1 MDYIREIAEA
11 LSENHAALMI
21 GAGFSKNAEKI
32 SVTDKKFLNWNE
44 LSDVFYETIYGK
56 SKEPGKE
63 YNSPLR
69 LAQEVEMTVGRPKLE
84 RIIKEAVPDMEY
96 APSKLYVKLM
106 EMPWKDIFTTN
117 YDTLLERTA
126 DEIIKRRYNVVICQ
140 EDLVNSNDAP
150 RILKLHG
157 SFPSYRPFIITEE
170 DYRTYPVKFAAM
182 VNTVQQ
188 ALLENVF
195 CMMGFSCEDPN
206 FINWVGWIHDNLGKS
221 SSHKMYMISVSHVA
235 EAKRKLL
242 FERNIIVVD
251 LQELW
256 PDKSINDRLDLF
268 LEGLRSGVEEKQRK
282 VNWFNFGQFQIKF
295 NDEFTKK
302 TNIMKNL
309 NDLYPGWIFLPW
321 KMKNKVNYILRELEY
336 ISGFEKIEF
345 KEQINYMY
353 EYVKLLDISGRPIV
367 FPDVERF
374 WNILEKNRC
383 YDLDEN
389 LRDELVYKVQE
400 IYLHLLRA
408 YRELAEWETYDIC
421 RERINIKYL
430 TYDKRQFL
438 YACDWWSIF
447 FRFQPISLIDILDEW
462 NLAKGDVYWPLI
474 KASMYALL
482 GEISKADIILAD
494 TLVLVRK
501 QLVKDS
507 RSEYL
512 SSIEESIVS
521 LINFIRQG
529 EQKKDLEEC
538 INEEE
543 ISWWNE
549 NEKYCLY
556 LDAEENERKSLET
569 KDNFDLTSTYTRHIG
584 KDNSGI
590 FYALEYLRFLEQTGH
605 PFRLQNVTNIK
616 GLHGTVKRLS
626 SYYPHWCLI
635 QILIA
640 QDKKHIDLMFGRTQ
654 LSCLSQREIDS
665 LTKEYLHIF
674 RSVMKN
680 VKPENYFIAKSIYE
694 HAAVV
699 LPEIIARFCY
709 KCSSGMLNE
718 IFSVMYDLCM
728 SNVRANFKG
737 IDKIFKG
744 LLESVSAE
752 EQEKYFNKILELPI
766 EMDRF
771 SQYYD
776 PVTYLSKPKEKYM
789 LDSEIYNKMIFRI
802 RQAIDTGND
811 EKRNSAINR
820 LVVLTQIVILD
831 EMDEEYLYSILEKEC
846 TIETKSLLYILN
858 KEKYKK
864 KAGEI
869 FNDTMKRMKEDAR
882 TDIFAASSRIYKDLI
897 GILKYIDISGINLEE
912 TFDIMGE
919 LVQTNIPWVQNE
931 QPEAK
936 ERIRQSFLI
945 AVGLLVKKISNNII
959 STQEKEKISKY
970 FTELKKLFENTAA
983 IGMIES
989 CFIKDENTKINDIQ
1003 KSIWIYDEQMIC
1015 FLEDYFNVLHEN
1027 HIRLKENE
1035 KIMLLANISFKISVY
1050 RIISSGISSIISS
1063 LKLCFSLLK
1072 NEVSSEFELQILIAN
1087 LPKLQKET
1095 AIIKTDSEQ
1104 EALYKLKCRI
1114 LACRIARELYIMGIR
1129 EDNIEQW
1136 KKLSESENEFVEI
1149 RNIVFDTYSLISR

>member
-1 MDYIREIAEA
+1 M
-11 LSENHAALMI
+11 
-21 GAGFSKNAEKI
+21 
-32 SVTDKKFLNWNE
+32 
-44 LSDVFYETIYGK
+44 FYETIYGK

-430 TYDKRQFL
+430 TQTSHMDFS
-438 YACDWWSIF
+438 YA
-447 FRFQPISLIDILDEW
+447 P
-462 NLAKGDVYWPLI
+462 
-474 KASMYALL
+474 
-482 GEISKADIILAD
+482 
-494 TLVLVRK
+494 
-501 QLVKDS
+501 
-507 RSEYL
+507 
-512 SSIEESIVS
+512 
-521 LINFIRQG
+521 
-529 EQKKDLEEC
+529 
-538 INEEE
+538 
-543 ISWWNE
+543 
-549 NEKYCLY
+549 
-556 LDAEENERKSLET
+556 
-569 KDNFDLTSTYTRHIG
+569 
-584 KDNSGI
+584 
-590 FYALEYLRFLEQTGH
+590 
-605 PFRLQNVTNIK
+605 
-616 GLHGTVKRLS
+616 
-626 SYYPHWCLI
+626 
-635 QILIA
+635 
-640 QDKKHIDLMFGRTQ
+640 
-654 LSCLSQREIDS
+654 
-665 LTKEYLHIF
+665 
-674 RSVMKN
+674 
-680 VKPENYFIAKSIYE
+680 
-694 HAAVV
+694 
-699 LPEIIARFCY
+699 
-709 KCSSGMLNE
+709 
-718 IFSVMYDLCM
+718 
-728 SNVRANFKG
+728 
-737 IDKIFKG
+737 
-744 LLESVSAE
+744 
-752 EQEKYFNKILELPI
+752 
-766 EMDRF
+766 
-771 SQYYD
+771 
-776 PVTYLSKPKEKYM
+776 
-789 LDSEIYNKMIFRI
+789 
-802 RQAIDTGND
+802 
-811 EKRNSAINR
+811 
-820 LVVLTQIVILD
+820 
-831 EMDEEYLYSILEKEC
+831 
-846 TIETKSLLYILN
+846 
-858 KEKYKK
+858 
-864 KAGEI
+864 
-869 FNDTMKRMKEDAR
+869 
-882 TDIFAASSRIYKDLI
+882 
-897 GILKYIDISGINLEE
+897 
-912 TFDIMGE
+912 
-919 LVQTNIPWVQNE
+919 
-931 QPEAK
+931 
-936 ERIRQSFLI
+936 
-945 AVGLLVKKISNNII
+945 
-959 STQEKEKISKY
+959 
-970 FTELKKLFENTAA
+970 
-983 IGMIES
+983 
-989 CFIKDENTKINDIQ
+989 
-1003 KSIWIYDEQMIC
+1003 
-1015 FLEDYFNVLHEN
+1015 
-1027 HIRLKENE
+1027 
-1035 KIMLLANISFKISVY
+1035 
-1050 RIISSGISSIISS
+1050 
-1063 LKLCFSLLK
+1063 
-1072 NEVSSEFELQILIAN
+1072 
-1087 LPKLQKET
+1087 
-1095 AIIKTDSEQ
+1095 
-1104 EALYKLKCRI
+1104 
-1114 LACRIARELYIMGIR
+1114 
-1129 EDNIEQW
+1129 
-1136 KKLSESENEFVEI
+1136 
-1149 RNIVFDTYSLISR
+1149 